1 MRAPRKLDEAGLWEY
16 AVKALAGRAH
26 STGELREKLRRRA
39 LSPEDVDATLAR
51 LKDYGYLDDRAFA
64 ESYAAAR
71 LENQRFGKN
80 RVLRD
85 LRERRVGSTLAEG
98 ALRKVYQNVD
108 EEKLVEDYL
117 RRRFRA
123 PVLRDEK
130 ELAAAY
136 RRLLRAGFS
145 SSTVIRVLKRV
156 AKDPDVLDA
165 FEPPEPEEEE

>member
-1 MRAPRKLDEAGLWEY
+1 MKAPRRLDEAGLWEY

-71 LENQRFGKN
+71 LENQRFGRN

-98 ALRKVYQNVD
+98 TVRKVYQNVD

-123 PVLRDEK
+123 PVLQDEK

-145 SSTVIRVLKRV
+145 SGTVIRVLKRV
-156 AKDPDVLDA
+156 AKDPDLLDA
-165 FEPPEPEEEE
+165 FEPPEPAEEE

>member
-1 MRAPRKLDEAGLWEY
+1 MKAPRKLDEPGLWEY

-64 ESYAAAR
+64 ESFAAAR
-71 LENQRFGKN
+71 LENQRFGKT

-85 LRERRVGSTLAEG
+85 LRQHRVAPSLAEG
-98 ALRKVYQNVD
+98 AVRKLYQNVD
-108 EEKLVEDYL
+108 EEKLVEEYL
-117 RRRFRA
+117 RRRVRA
-123 PVLRDEK
+123 PVLQDEK

-136 RRLLRAGFS
+136 RRLLRAGFAPG
-145 SSTVIRVLKRV
+145 TVIRVLKR
-156 AKDPDVLDA
+156 AARNPELLDA
-165 FEPPEPEEEE
+165 FEPPEPGEEE